1 MSGSKAT
8 RTAQVYEA
16 LRTDILNTRIEPG
29 SKLKIAD
36 LGTRFGVSLS
46 VVREALTRLGEQG
59 LVVANPQRGFSVI
72 ELSIQDLDDLTNTR
86 MQIESMAVRDSVAH
100 GGVPWEGQV
109 LSALHQLERTELYSG
124 PDCVN
129 PEWLDAH
136 RAYHQALVAGGS
148 SPRLRSIANALR
160 DNAELYRMWSRT
172 WAHDVDRD
180 LAAEHRAIMIAA
192 ISADADAAAEALSQH
207 IARTTA
213 AIKAFVASAES
224 RASTANRVFGD
235 A

>member
-1 MSGSKAT
+1 MSGFQAT
-8 RTAQVYEA
+8 RTGEVYEA
-16 LRTDILNTRIEPG
+16 LRADILNSRIEPG
-29 SKLKIAD
+29 SKLKIAN

-46 VVREALTRLGEQG
+46 VVREALTRLGAQG

-72 ELSIQDLDDLTNTR
+72 ELSINDLDDLTNTR
-86 MQIESMAVRDSVAH
+86 IQIEPMAMRDSVAH
-100 GGVPWEGQV
+100 GGLAWEGQV
-109 LSALHQLERTELYSG
+109 VAAHHRLERTEVYID
-124 PDCVN
+124 PDRVN

-136 RAYHQALVAGGS
+136 RAYHQALVAGGC

-180 LAAEHRAIMIAA
+180 LAAEHRAIMTAA
-192 ISADADAAAEALSQH
+192 INADADAAAEALSQH
-207 IARTTA
+207 IARTTD
-213 AIKAFVASAES
+213 AIKAFAASAES

>member
-1 MSGSKAT
+1 MSGFQAT
-8 RTAQVYEA
+8 RSGEVYEA
-16 LRTDILNTRIEPG
+16 LRADILNSRFEPG
-29 SKLKIAD
+29 SKLKIAN

-46 VVREALTRLGEQG
+46 VVREALTRLGAQG
-59 LVVANPQRGFSVI
+59 LVAANPQRGFSVI
-72 ELSIQDLDDLTNTR
+72 ELSINDLDDLTNTR

-129 PEWLDAH
+129 LEWLDAH
-136 RAYHQALVAGGS
+136 RAYHQALVAGGC

-180 LAAEHRAIMIAA
+180 LAAEHRAIMTAA
-192 ISADADAAAEALSQH
+192 LSGDEQAAVAALSQH
-207 IARTTA
+207 IARTSDA
-213 AIKAFVASAES
+213 LKAFVASGES
-224 RASTANRVFGD
+224 D

>member
-1 MSGSKAT
+1 VSGSKAT
-8 RTAQVYEA
+8 RTGEVYEA
-16 LRTDILNTRIEPG
+16 LRADILNSRIEPG
-29 SKLKIAD
+29 GKLKIAN
-36 LGTRFGVSLS
+36 LASRFGVSLS
-46 VVREALTRLGEQG
+46 VVREALTRLGAQG

-72 ELSIQDLDDLTNTR
+72 ELSMKDLDDLTSTR
-86 MQIESMAVRDSVAH
+86 IQIESMAMRDSVAH
-100 GGVPWEGQV
+100 GGLAWEERV
-109 LSALHQLERTELYSG
+109 VATHHRLERTEVYVD
-124 PDCVN
+124 PDRVN

-180 LAAEHRAIMIAA
+180 LAAEHRAIMTAA
-192 ISADADAAAEALSQH
+192 INADADAAVEALSEH

-213 AIKAFVASAES
+213 AIKTFAARAES
-224 RASTANRVFGD
+224 D
-235 A
+235 D

>member
-1 MSGSKAT
+1 MAASKAT
-8 RTAQVYEA
+8 RTGEVYEA
-16 LRTDILNTRIEPG
+16 LRADILNTRIEPG

-36 LGTRFGVSLS
+36 LSNRFGVSLS

-72 ELSIQDLDDLTNTR
+72 ELSVDDLDDLTNVR
-86 MQIESMAVRDSVAH
+86 LQIESMAMRDAVIR
-100 GGVPWEGQV
+100 GGVAWEAQV
-109 LSALHQLERTELYSG
+109 VAAHHRLERTEVYQDPSHI
-124 PDCVN
+124 N

-136 RAYHQALVAGGS
+136 RAYHQALLGGS
-148 SPRLRSIANALR
+148 TSPRLKAMASALR

-180 LAAEHRAIMIAA
+180 VAAEHRRIMNAA
-192 ISADADAAAEALSQH
+192 ITADAGAAVEALSEH

-213 AIKAFVASAES
+213 AIKAFVASGES
-224 RASTANRVFGD
+224 AV
-235 A
+235 

>member
-16 LRTDILNTRIEPG
+16 LRTDILNTRIGPG

-72 ELSIQDLDDLTNTR
+72 ELSINDLDDLTNTR
-86 MQIESMAVRDSVAH
+86 MQIEPMAMRDSVAH
-100 GGVPWEGQV
+100 GGVAWEGQV
-109 LSALHQLERTELYSG
+109 VA
-124 PDCVN
+124 
-129 PEWLDAH
+129 AH
-136 RAYHQALVAGGS
+136 HQALVAGGC

-180 LAAEHRAIMIAA
+180 LAAEHRAIMTAA
-192 ISADADAAAEALSQH
+192 ISADADAAAEALSRH
-207 IARTTA
+207 IARTTD
-213 AIKAFVASAES
+213 AIKAFAASAES
-224 RASTANRVFGD
+224 RASTANRVVGD

>member
-1 MSGSKAT
+1 MSGFQAT
-8 RTAQVYEA
+8 RSGEVYEA
-16 LRTDILNTRIEPG
+16 LRADILNSRFEPG
-29 SKLKIAD
+29 SKLKIAN

-72 ELSIQDLDDLTNTR
+72 ELSINDLDDLTSTR
-86 MQIESMAVRDSVAH
+86 IQIESMAMRDSVAH
-100 GGVPWEGQV
+100 GGLAWEGQV
-109 LSALHQLERTELYSG
+109 VAAHHQLERTEVYID
-124 PDCVN
+124 PDRVN

-136 RAYHQALVAGGS
+136 RAYHQALVAGGC

-180 LAAEHRAIMIAA
+180 LAAEHRAIMTAA